1 MKQYFKRG
9 ITLIIV
15 LSIIFTGCGLFPE
28 EEEFPTVPIVESY
41 EKKEYKQTVVV
52 RGDLVLTESIRC
64 RYTPVQTETL
74 SFQLDDMYIESVYV
88 TEGDIVEV
96 GDLLAQLRIDDLEKQ
111 VQEQNYQILLLN
123 MQIEHLYED
132 WELEAIDED
141 GRLTAIEKELAQ
153 VRELI
158 WLLDVWLQQGEKPE
172 AVNGKSWYV
181 EEEPT
186 QLSMEELKSIESQLK
201 AERDARL
208 DEIELTQDYEKRLR
222 DLHNALLVAEMKLDE
237 LEEALEKRRIYAG
250 INGTIV
256 YASNTAVSGSKSI
269 EKELV

>member
-141 GRLTAIEKELAQ
+141 GRLTAIEK
-153 VRELI
+153 
-158 WLLDVWLQQGEKPE
+158 
-172 AVNGKSWYV
+172 N
-181 EEEPT
+181 
-186 QLSMEELKSIESQLK
+186 
-201 AERDARL
+201 
-208 DEIELTQDYEKRLR
+208 
-222 DLHNALLVAEMKLDE
+222 
-237 LEEALEKRRIYAG
+237 
-250 INGTIV
+250 
-256 YASNTAVSGSKSI
+256 
-269 EKELV
+269 